1 MPHWPFRIA
10 LIGAGSP
17 LAAAVREGLVRA
29 GFAVEYFD
37 LQAAAQASLIAAPT
51 AWVLLA
57 MNPPEPSHNVA
68 FTPPTC
74 LLRAEMEVSNGEPDG
89 WVGTGN
95 TPAPR

>member
-1 MPHWPFRIA
+1 MYPLA
-10 LIGAGSP
+10 LRRLHPYFTFTGAFTGALTASAPRDVESARHTAGSM
-17 LAAAVREGLVRA
+17 
-29 GFAVEYFD
+29 
-37 LQAAAQASLIAAPT
+37 
-51 AWVLLA
+51 LLA

-95 TPAPR
+95 TPASR